1 MSEAARAESGGRL
14 HQVFPILDW
23 LPSYRR
29 SWLGGDVL
37 DLELTYDLDVAA
49 AEALLQLANRLDAA
63 GVSLALARVHG
74 PVVDMLERAG
84 VVDAVGRERV
94 GGRVEDVV
102 RKLEP

>member
-1 MSEAARAESGGRL
+1 MSEAARAEPGGRF
-14 HQVFPILDW
+14 HRVFPILDW

-49 AEALLQLANRLDAA
+49 PEALLQLANRLDAA

>member
-14 HQVFPILDW
+14 HRVFPILDW

-37 DLELTYDLDVAA
+37 DLELTYDLD
-49 AEALLQLANRLDAA
+49 
-63 GVSLALARVHG
+63 LARVHG